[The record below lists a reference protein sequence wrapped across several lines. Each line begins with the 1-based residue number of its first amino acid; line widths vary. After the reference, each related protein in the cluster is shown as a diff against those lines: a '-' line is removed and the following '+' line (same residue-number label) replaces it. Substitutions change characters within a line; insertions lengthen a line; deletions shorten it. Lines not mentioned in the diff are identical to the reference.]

1 MINMKIKVKF
11 KINVLDTARPEIE
24 VTTIYSIYSL
34 TKEEITLKIRTF
46 NFTDRYDWNP
56 ENIPENKKQKIIEFL
71 GSCVGEI
78 VSEMK
83 NKFLMSIING
93 KESKYKE
100 IKEEDINVLKETK
113 EYKLLTNLFLN

>member
-1 MINMKIKVKF
+1 MKIKVKF